1 MYNMGNMA
9 TPGRRNTH
17 AVSNKKPQ
25 LHVPYPFT
33 DPEEFTFSTTDLQKI
48 SWVSLL
54 KTADTPGVDSF
65 SGCMN
70 PQRVKVKVLM
80 RKKTFR
86 AIQGK
91 RYFFQKV
98 AIPRSF
104 LKTTAS
110 ILQVLVRVTPPSD
123 PGLKTSKKRSRN
135 PKRWK
140 RNIRKPRQKE
150 SIIPRRWEKSNPQ
163 ERKVLLAAA
172 LENVLNK

>member
-1 MYNMGNMA
+1 MGFTA
-9 TPGRRNTH
+9 QDCRH
-17 AVSNKKPQ
+17 ARCRLLFRVHEP
-25 LHVPYPFT
+25 
-33 DPEEFTFSTTDLQKI
+33 PESESESSYEEEDF
-48 SWVSLL
+48 
-54 KTADTPGVDSF
+54 
-65 SGCMN
+65 
-70 PQRVKVKVLM
+70 
-80 RKKTFR
+80 
-86 AIQGK
+86 QGYT
-91 RYFFQKV
+91 REEIFFQKV